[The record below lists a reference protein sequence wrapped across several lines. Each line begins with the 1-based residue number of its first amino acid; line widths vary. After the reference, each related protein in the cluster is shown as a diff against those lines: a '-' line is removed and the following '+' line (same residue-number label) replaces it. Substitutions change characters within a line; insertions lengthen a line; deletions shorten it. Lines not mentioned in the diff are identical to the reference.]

1 MMVLESTKHV
11 RALIPENKEFISSIY
26 TREKKLPNSIYTCKI
41 CNNIY
46 KMGNGEDFKTIE
58 ELKRYG
64 CKVCGGKSFSRN
76 LNIVREKAADNKS
89 LGKHIL
95 AEFYGCDFEEL
106 NNQDNIQVH
115 MRNAAI
121 KAKATIVNESFHKF
135 SPWGVSGVI
144 VIQESHLTIHT
155 WPEYCY
161 AAVDLFTCGKDIDSW
176 NAFEYLKENLKCSN
190 VEFSSLL
197 RGDLDSVKRFI

>member
-11 RALIPENKEFISSIY
+11 RVLIPENKEFISSIY
-26 TREKKLPNSIYTCKI
+26 TREKKLPNSIYTCKR

-46 KMGNGEDFKTIE
+46 KLGNGEDFKTIE

-76 LNIVREKAADNKS
+76 LNIVREKAADNES
-89 LGKHIL
+89 LGRHIL
-95 AEFYGCDFEEL
+95 AEFYGCDFKEL
-106 NNQDNIQVH
+106 NNQDNIQVY

-161 AAVDLFTCGKDIDSW
+161 AAVDLFTC
-176 NAFEYLKENLKCSN
+176 
-190 VEFSSLL
+190 
-197 RGDLDSVKRFI
+197 

>member
-1 MMVLESTKHV
+1 MFL
-11 RALIPENKEFISSIY
+11 PETYQKN
-26 TREKKLPNSIYTCKI
+26 
-41 CNNIY
+41 
-46 KMGNGEDFKTIE
+46 
-58 ELKRYG
+58 
-64 CKVCGGKSFSRN
+64 
-76 LNIVREKAADNKS
+76 EKAADNES
-89 LGKHIL
+89 LGRHIL

-106 NNQDNIQVH
+106 NNQDNIQVY

-161 AAVDLFTCGKDIDSW
+161 AAVDLFTC
-176 NAFEYLKENLKCSN
+176 
-190 VEFSSLL
+190 
-197 RGDLDSVKRFI
+197 